1 MTTPHP
7 TAQSSTY
14 PATHSPATHS
24 PATHPPASQPSA
36 PQTPARQFAALRR
49 SFGSE
54 WIKLWTVR
62 STWWALSA
70 AVVLMTGV
78 AAIMGGDFAG
88 DVEKGEVTDG
98 TSMGIAEPAADAAM
112 LAQFGLIA
120 FAMLAVTGEFGTGAI
135 RGTLC
140 ADPRRGRVLLA
151 KTLAVSAVVVPLAFV
166 LALLGVVAGDV
177 TLGEYGT
184 GGTTVE
190 DVAATIV
197 YLVLAAVF
205 TVGVGALLRNS
216 VGTLSAV
223 IVLLLALPITL
234 GAERSAYLP
243 GGAGLNLLGGEDPPY
258 SRLTAAV
265 LFALWT
271 VAAQLAGYASLR
283 RRDV

>member
-14 PATHSPATHS
+14 PATHSPATQ
-24 PATHPPASQPSA
+24 PPTSQPSA

-166 LALLGVVAGDV
+166 LALLGLVAGDV

-190 DVAATIV
+190 DVAATTV

-234 GAERSAYLP
+234 GADRSAYLP

>member
-1 MTTPHP
+1 MT
-7 TAQSSTY
+7 AL
-14 PATHSPATHS
+14 
-24 PATHPPASQPSA
+24 
-36 PQTPARQFAALRR
+36 RLAALRR
-49 SFGSE
+49 SLGSE

-70 AVVLMTGV
+70 AVLLMAGC

-88 DVEKGEVTDG
+88 DVENGETTDG
-98 TSMGIAEPAADAAM
+98 TSMGIAEPAVDAAM

-151 KTLAVSAVVVPLAFV
+151 KTLAVSAVAVPLALV
-166 LALLGVVAGDV
+166 LALLGLAAGDA

-184 GGTTVE
+184 GGGVAE
-190 DVAATIV
+190 DVAAITV
-197 YLVLAAVF
+197 YLALAAVF

-223 IVLLLALPITL
+223 IVLLLALPVTL
-234 GAERSAYLP
+234 GADRSAYLP
-243 GGAGLNLLGGEDPPY
+243 GGAGINLLGGEDPPY

-265 LFALWT
+265 LFAGWT
-271 VAAQLAGYASLR
+271 LAAQLAGYAALR